1 MKRITIEAD
10 KKGQVLKT
18 TCPQKRAEDFLKFIR
33 EVQDKAEKRG
43 LTEEILS
50 EILNGKD

>member
-10 KKGQVLKT
+10 RKGQVLKST
-18 TCPQKRAEDFLKFIR
+18 YAQKRAEDFLKFIR
-33 EVQDKAEKRG
+33 EVQNTAEKRG
-43 LTEEILS
+43 LTEEILN